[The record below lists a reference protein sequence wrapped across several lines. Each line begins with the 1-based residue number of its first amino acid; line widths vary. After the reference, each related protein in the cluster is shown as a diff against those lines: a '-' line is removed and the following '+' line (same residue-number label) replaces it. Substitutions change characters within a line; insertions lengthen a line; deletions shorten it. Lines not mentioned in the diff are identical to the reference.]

1 MKFGDTV
8 RVTHDGRSVTAMVLL
23 VTKFNTPGMVSFDAV
38 LGGYV
43 NVMPILRLED
53 GSLVRP
59 TSVYL
64 TRIAQEHLCERHV
77 QLIAA
82 RALLRSIRPSL
93 SEALSVR

>member
-53 GSLVRP
+53 GSLVD
-59 TSVYL
+59 
-64 TRIAQEHLCERHV
+64 
-77 QLIAA
+77 LINSKPVEVK
-82 RALLRSIRPSL
+82 LL
-93 SEALSVR
+93 